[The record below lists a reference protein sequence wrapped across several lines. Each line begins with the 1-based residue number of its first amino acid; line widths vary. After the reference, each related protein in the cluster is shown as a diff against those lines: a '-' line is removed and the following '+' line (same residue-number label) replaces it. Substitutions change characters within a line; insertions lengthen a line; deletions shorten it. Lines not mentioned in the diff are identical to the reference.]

1 MVLRVLLAMRIMR
14 VTKVLLVLRNR
25 NRKVRNV
32 MLEF

>member
-14 VTKVLLVLRNR
+14 VTKVLLVLRKR